1 MSPVERRTFLKGMA
15 AASAAVAGGALVPG
29 VLAALEPGEGTAARG
44 PDWHRAPCNLCGVG
58 CGLLVGVQNGRAVA
72 VKGDPDSPV
81 SNGLACVRGYHSV
94 QTLYARDRLT
104 RALVRSRGRLV
115 EAPVSEALDI
125 VAGRLRDVLAAHG
138 SDSVGVYGSGQWTI
152 ADAYVAVKLF
162 KGALGTSHVDTD
174 VRLHSG
180 SALAGLATSFGQAA
194 PVGCYEDVDRADVFV
209 IWDTNLAETD
219 PVLFSRM
226 LRRRRS
232 DPGVRIVELAT
243 RTTRTSYAADRSL
256 IYAPHADLAL
266 ANAIAH
272 ELVTRRWVNRD
283 FVDRHVAFRTGATRI
298 GYPGSDQPL
307 LEEVPRA
314 ASLADYQRFLGGYSP
329 ARAQQ
334 LSGVAAAD
342 IRWLAS
348 LYGDRS
354 RGVVSV
360 WGSSLNAHGRG
371 TWLNNLIH
379 NIHLLVGKVATPGN
393 GTLCLSGQ
401 PGGFGMI
408 HDAGAHPR
416 GLPAGTVTSESDRR
430 KAADIWGLPEARL
443 ARRPG
448 HHALGLFRA
457 FDRGDLRFLWVQASN
472 PMSALPNLDRYRRGE
487 PGGRGFLVVSDVYP
501 TATSDVADVV
511 LPAALWIEREGVYGN
526 GERRVQHFGRLVA
539 PPGEAASDAWLMTE
553 VARRLGFGD
562 LFPWAE
568 NELVEGVWAEYSR
581 FHEHASRRP
590 PAIARLRQEAGVL
603 WPAHGRQETRWR
615 YNTAHDP
622 AADRGRGGWDFY
634 GHEDHRAW
642 IWLRPYEPPAEA
654 PDAEYPFWLSTGD
667 VLEHR
672 DTGTLTRRVPT
683 LHRAVPRA
691 YAELNAD
698 DARRLGIRQGERV
711 RLVTRRGSLEIEAR
725 IDYRAQPQRG
735 LVFVPSFD
743 ELLPVHQLTLDA
755 GCPLSGQPDV
765 RKCAVRVERLQG
777 ERG

>member
-15 AASAAVAGGALVPG
+15 AASAAVAGCALVPG
-29 VLAALEPGEGTAARG
+29 ALAAMEPGGGPGPRG
-44 PDWHRAPCNLCGVG
+44 PAWHRAPCNFCGVG

-81 SNGLACVRGYHSV
+81 SGGLACVRGYHSV
-94 QTLYARDRLT
+94 QALYAQDRLA

-115 EAPVSEALDI
+115 EAPVSDALDL
-125 VAGRLRDVLAAHG
+125 VADKLRAAVASHGR
-138 SDSVGVYGSGQWTI
+138 DSIGVYGSGEWTI
-152 ADAYVAVKLF
+152 PDAYVAVKLF
-162 KGALGTSHVDTD
+162 KGALGAGHVDTD

-180 SALAGLATSFGQAA
+180 SALAGLAGSYGHAA

-256 IYAPHADLAL
+256 VYAPHSDLAL

-272 ELVTRRWVNRD
+272 ELVARRWVNRD
-283 FVDRHVAFRTGATRI
+283 FIDRHAAFRAGATRT

-307 LEEVPRA
+307 LEEAPRA
-314 ASLADYQRFLGGYSP
+314 ATLADYERFLRDYTP
-329 ARAQQ
+329 AKAQQ

-354 RGVVSV
+354 RNVVSI

-379 NIHLLVGKVATPGN
+379 NLHLLVGKVAAPGN
-393 GTLCLSGQ
+393 GALCLAGQ
-401 PGGFGMI
+401 AGGFGMVQ
-408 HDAGAHPR
+408 DAGAHPH
-416 GLPAGTVTSESDRR
+416 GLPAGTVTSGRDRKR
-430 KAADIWGLPEARL
+430 AADIWGVPEDRIAN
-443 ARRPG
+443 RPG
-448 HHALGLFRA
+448 HHALAMFRA

-472 PMSALPNLDRYRRGE
+472 PAVALPNLDRYRRGE
-487 PGGRGFLVVSDVYP
+487 PGGRGFLVVSDAYP
-501 TATSDVADVV
+501 TGTSDVADVV

-539 PPGEAASDAWLMTE
+539 PPGEAASDAWLMVE
-553 VARRLGFGD
+553 VARRLGYGH
-562 LFPWAE
+562 LFPWRE
-568 NELVEGVWAEYSR
+568 DELVEGIWTEFSR

-590 PAIARLRQEAGVL
+590 PHLSTLRQQAGAL
-603 WPAHGRQETRWR
+603 WPAHGQQETRWR

-622 AADRGRGGWDFY
+622 AADRRRGGWDFY
-634 GHEDHRAW
+634 GHDDHRAW
-642 IWLRPYEPPAEA
+642 IWLRPYEPPAES
-654 PDAEYPFWLSTGD
+654 PDADYPFWLSTGE

-672 DTGTLTRRVPT
+672 GTGTLTRRIPT

-691 YAELNAD
+691 YAEINAE

-725 IDYRAQPQRG
+725 IDYRAQPPRG

-743 ELLPVHQLTLDA
+743 ERLPVHELTLDA
-755 GCPLSGQPDV
+755 VCPLSGQPDV

-777 ERG
+777 ARG